1 VELRHEFTLP
11 ARPDEAYAFLLDLE
25 RVAPCIP
32 GGEIGPGSPDGSHPA
47 TITVKLGPIRLR
59 FEGTV
64 RIAEREDPARRAVL
78 ASEAREARGQGSA
91 RVRMTMSVSNG
102 GDGAG
107 SNVEVLTDMQLSGR
121 AAQMGAGVVE
131 EVAGRLVADL
141 AGCLE
146 SRFPA
151 RGAKAGEEA
160 RPPARE
166 PLSAPGLLF
175 SALWSRLRRLLGR

>member
-11 ARPDEAYAFLLDLE
+11 AAPDEAYAFLLDLE

-64 RIAEREDPARRAVL
+64 RIAERDDPARRAVL

-91 RVRMTMSVSNG
+91 HVRMTMSVSDG
-102 GDGAG
+102 RDGAG
-107 SNVEVLTDMQLSGR
+107 STVEVLTDMQLSGR
-121 AAQMGAGVVE
+121 AAKMGAGVVE
-131 EVAGRLVADL
+131 DVAGRLVADL

-146 SRFPA
+146 STFPA
-151 RGAKAGEEA
+151 RGAEAEEEA
-160 RPPARE
+160 RPRARE

-175 SALWSRLRRLLGR
+175 SALRSRLRRLLGR